1 MALTALISCK
11 HTEATEDTIAIPVLS
26 FSTERPTLEA
36 IPELDADGMTDK
48 QIEDITAVLTA
59 YNLNLGRMVIYAEE
73 LERNIEILSEY
84 LNEVIDIL
92 KK

>member
-11 HTEATEDTIAIPVLS
+11 HTEPTQDAIEIPVLH
-26 FSTERPTLEA
+26 FTTERPVLEP
-36 IPELDADGMTDK
+36 IPELDVDGMTDK

-73 LERNIEILSEY
+73 LERNIEIQSEY
-84 LNEVIDIL
+84 LNEVIEIL
-92 KK
+92 KQ